1 MKKGLLRFLD
11 TKAILVLW
19 QTKIIAVNTID
30 LKKIKMDIFG
40 TDIKLQLS
48 NDGSVTII
56 MNTNNKER
64 H

>member
-1 MKKGLLRFLD
+1 MKA
-11 TKAILVLW
+11 TLVLW

-48 NDGSVTII
+48 NDGSVTFI
-56 MNTNNKER
+56 MNINNKER